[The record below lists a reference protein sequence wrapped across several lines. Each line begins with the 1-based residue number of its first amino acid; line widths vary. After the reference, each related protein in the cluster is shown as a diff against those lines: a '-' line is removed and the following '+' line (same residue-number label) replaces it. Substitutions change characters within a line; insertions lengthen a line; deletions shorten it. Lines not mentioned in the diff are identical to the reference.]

1 MSVVGYTNIMSF
13 LYHTFFFDPLYNTL
27 VLLFKILPWADAGI
41 IVILLTILVRLIMF
55 PLSRKAVLTQVRMAE
70 IAPDLAKIKEEYRG
84 RAKEQAELT
93 LALYRE
99 KGVNP
104 FSGILVII
112 IQIPI
117 ILALYQIF
125 LRFPKVDSSLLYS
138 FVTAPEHINTVFLG
152 FLDIT
157 AKSVPVALL
166 AAVSTFFQFQISMKG
181 QPKPTGNSFGD
192 NLTRSMQTQMKYF
205 FPVIVF
211 FISYNISG
219 VIALYWLTTNLFSI
233 GQEIFVRRKLTKIS

>member
-1 MSVVGYTNIMSF
+1 MSF
-13 LYHTFFFDPLYNTL
+13 LYHTFFFDPLYN
-27 VLLFKILPWADAGI
+27 VLIFFFNILPWIDAGTVVI
-41 IVILLTILVRLIMF
+41 IVTILVRLIIF
-55 PLSRKAVLTQVRMAE
+55 PLSRKAVLTQVKMAE
-70 IAPDLAKIKEEYRG
+70 IGPDLARIKEKYKDKAE
-84 RAKEQAELT
+84 EQAKMT

-117 ILALYQIF
+117 ILALYRIF
-125 LRFPKVDSSLLYS
+125 IHFPEINSTLLYS
-138 FVTAPEHINTVFLG
+138 FVGVPTQINTVFLG

-157 AKSVPVALL
+157 EKSIFLALL
-166 AAVSTFFQFQISMKG
+166 AAISTFFQFRISMKG
-181 QPKPTGNSFGD
+181 QTQPKGNSFGD

-211 FISYNISG
+211 FISYTISG
-219 VIALYWLTTNLFSI
+219 SIALYWLTTNLFSI
-233 GQEIFVRRKLTKIS
+233 GQELFVRRKLKTTVT

>member
-1 MSVVGYTNIMSF
+1 MSF
-13 LYHTFFFDPLYNTL
+13 LYHTFFFDPLYNVL

-41 IVILLTILVRLIMF
+41 IVIILTILVRLIIF
-55 PLSRKAVLTQVRMAE
+55 PLSRKAVVTQVKMAE
-70 IAPDLAKIKEEYRG
+70 IAPELAKIKEQYKDKAE
-84 RAKEQAELT
+84 EQAKRT
-93 LALYRE
+93 LALYKE

-125 LRFPKVDSSLLYS
+125 LHLPEVNSNLLYS
-138 FVTAPEHINTVFLG
+138 FVVAPEHIGIVFLG
-152 FLDIT
+152 LLDIT
-157 AKSVPVALL
+157 AKSVVLALL
-166 AAVSTFFQFQISMKG
+166 AALSTFFQFKISMKG
-181 QPKPTGNSFGD
+181 QAPPKGNSFGD

-205 FPVIVF
+205 FPIIVF

-233 GQEIFVRRKLTKIS
+233 AQELFVRRRLTQVVSKQ